1 MLAVL
6 AAASGSE
13 ALPVLAAAE
22 FSWALTLALLGL
34 AAAAGESRGL
44 LVAALLAAAAR
55 LAAAEGDFDGL
66 VATALVVVVV
76 PLVPPVPHSPLPRVP
91 LSCRRLR
98 QPRRWSL
105 ASCLSYSMR
114 RMLRF

>member
-22 FSWALTLALLGL
+22 FSWALTLAMLLL
-34 AAAAGESRGL
+34 AAAAGDWYG
-44 LVAALLAAAAR
+44 LLAA
-55 LAAAEGDFDGL
+55 
-66 VATALVVVVV
+66 ALVVVVV

-91 LSCRRLR
+91 VSCRRLR
-98 QPRRWSL
+98 QPREVGHVTRPCVH
-105 ASCLSYSMR
+105 A
-114 RMLRF
+114 